1 MKGKYKV
8 TYQEAKDYLEQT
20 SKTGM
25 IFGLDTIRNLLEELG
40 NPQDE
45 LKFVHL
51 AGTNGKGS
59 VLSYTASILIQA
71 GYRTGQYTSPA
82 LISKREQIQMNGEWI
97 TKEYFAKLVMEV
109 KEAVSRLRDK
119 EKSLPTVYEVETAMA
134 FLYFKK
140 EKCDIVVL
148 ETGMGGRDDATNIVK
163 NTLVAGFTSISLDHM
178 SFLGETIEE
187 IATVK
192 AGIIKPHCR
201 VVSGIQKPSVLDI
214 VESTFLAVQSEVI
227 DRVPSL
233 KIDCGEDSS
242 QVDNT
247 SQLGKEPLLF
257 RSVCEEDIRILEET
271 YKGQSFTY
279 KDSEPY
285 TIQMI
290 GRHQVENAAIALEI
304 IAELQELGFEI
315 SEANIKS
322 GLAKTKFFGRFTLVG
337 EKPIFI
343 VDGAHNENG
352 VLRLR
357 ENITGLFPNQ
367 KMTFIM
373 GIYKD
378 KMVGKIVE
386 TILPLAEA
394 VVTVSL
400 FNEERTITG
409 EELKRICERTLNHR
423 DLEITACTSIKEA
436 VELAIGNA
444 GEDGV
449 VIAFGSLSYLW
460 TAANLYT
467 EIKVEIERSTKNGS

>member
-1 MKGKYKV
+1 M

-25 IFGLDTIRNLLEELG
+25 IFGLETIRNLLEELG
-40 NPQDE
+40 NPQED

-97 TKEYFAKLVMEV
+97 TREYFAELVMEV
-109 KEAVSRLRDK
+109 KEAVTRLKEK

-148 ETGMGGRDDATNIVK
+148 ETGMGGRDDATNIVR

-192 AGIIKPHCR
+192 AGIIKPHSR
-201 VVSGIQKPSVLDI
+201 VISGIQKPSVLGI
-214 VESTFLAVQSEVI
+214 IESTLLAVQTEVN
-227 DRVPSL
+227 DEESSSRVP
-233 KIDCGEDSS
+233 C
-242 QVDNT
+242 
-247 SQLGKEPLLF
+247 
-257 RSVCEEDIRILEET
+257 CEEIPQVIHQPQIGENPLPLKFVYKEDIEILEET
-271 YKGQSFTY
+271 HKGQSFTY
-279 KDSEPY
+279 KNSEPY
-285 TIQMI
+285 TIQMV

-304 IAELQELGFEI
+304 IAALQEIGFKI
-315 SEANIKS
+315 SEANIQS
-322 GLAKTKFFGRFTLVG
+322 GLAKTKFFGRFTCVG

-357 ENITGLFPNQ
+357 ENIIGLFPNQ

-378 KMVGKIVE
+378 KMVEKIVE
-386 TILPLAEA
+386 TVLPLAKA
-394 VVTVSL
+394 VYTVSL
-400 FNEERTITG
+400 FNEERTITSK
-409 EELKRICERTLNHR
+409 ELKKICERTPNRR
-423 DLEITACTSIKEA
+423 DLEITACTSIGEA
-436 VELAIGNA
+436 VELAIENA
-444 GEDGV
+444 GEEGV
-449 VIAFGSLSYLW
+449 VVAFGSLSYLW
-460 TAANLYT
+460 TAASLC
-467 EIKVEIERSTKNGS
+467 KKNEDKDRNRT